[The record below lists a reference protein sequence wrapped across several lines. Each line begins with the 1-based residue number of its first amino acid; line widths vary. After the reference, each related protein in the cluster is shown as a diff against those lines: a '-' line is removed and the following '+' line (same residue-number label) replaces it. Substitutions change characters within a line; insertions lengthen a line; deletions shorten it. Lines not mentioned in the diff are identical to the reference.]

1 MAFKWTE
8 GDHRSGNILDVEEFN
23 TSFNAFK
30 GEINGG
36 LDREN
41 LPNGSVSNQELASN
55 AMVKYVVVPNIRAQD
70 TVTANL
76 SWDRDVSGA
85 GSVLTQPIKAITHNN
100 YGGSWKT
107 NPAYS
112 INTLFQEGMLH
123 LEFNCW
129 YWTFNS
135 TAGAAFLRTVEFQV
149 LLDGAVVVRSG
160 VHMQNV
166 GQIHL
171 VTDVP
176 ISTGNHKIEIRWRCS
191 AFTSTAAGTN
201 VVTISDPVFY
211 YDGGQ
216 LTAINR
222 YR

>member
-8 GDHRSGNILDVEEFN
+8 GYHRSGNILDADEFN

-41 LPNGSVSNQELASN
+41 LPNASISNDELASN

-70 TVTANL
+70 T
-76 SWDRDVSGA
+76 
-85 GSVLTQPIKAITHNN
+85 SVLDLEWAVTTGGTLTQEYIAVPYDTYA
-100 YGGSWKT
+100 GGWRT
-107 NPAYS
+107 NSAYNIGVS
-112 INTLFQEGMLH
+112 SSELFQEGMLH

-129 YWTFNS
+129 YYMRNHFANGTNQIWCQ
-135 TAGAAFLRTVEFQV
+135 FQILV
-149 LLDGAVVVRSG
+149 DGTPVVTSDRQ
-160 VHMQNV
+160 HQNV

-171 VTDVP
+171 VADVP
-176 ISTGNHKIEIRWRCS
+176 ISTGSHSVQIRWRITPWPGS
-191 AFTSTAAGTN
+191 AAMD
-201 VVTISDPVFY
+201 DPVFY

>member
-8 GDHRSGNILDVEEFN
+8 GEHRSGNILDADEFN
-23 TSFNAFK
+23 NSFNAFK

-41 LPNGSVSNQELASN
+41 LPNGSISNDELASN

-70 TVTANL
+70 TSTLQLKCDDDA
-76 SWDRDVSGA
+76 SGNII
-85 GSVLTQPIKAITHNN
+85 TEDIKAISHNT
-100 YGGSWKT
+100 YSGSWKT
-107 NPAYS
+107 NPAYN
-112 INTLFQEGMLH
+112 IETLFQEGMLH
-123 LEFNCW
+123 IEFNCW
-129 YWTFNS
+129 YWSLNS
-135 TAGAAFLRTVEFQV
+135 NANGNFLRSVQFQIM
-149 LLDGAVVVRSG
+149 LDGAVVIRSG
-160 VHMQNV
+160 VHLQNV

-171 VTDVP
+171 VTDLP
-176 ISTGNHKIEIRWRCS
+176 ISTGSHKIEIRWRCS
-191 AFTSTAAGTN
+191 AFTSTTGN
-201 VVTISDPVFY
+201 NPITISDPVFY

>member
-55 AMVKYVVVPNIRAQD
+55 AMVKYVVVPNIRIQG
-70 TVTANL
+70 TSTLQL
-76 SWDRDVSGA
+76 SWDVA
-85 GSVLTQPIKAITHNN
+85 ATGSVLTQDIRAISHNT
-100 YGGSWKT
+100 YAGSWKT
-107 NPAYS
+107 NPAYN

-129 YWTFNS
+129 YWSFNS
-135 TAGAAFLRTVEFQV
+135 TADGGFSRSVQFQI
-149 LLDGAVVVRSG
+149 LLDGAVVARSG
-160 VHMQNV
+160 PHLQNV

-176 ISTGNHKIEIRWRCS
+176 ISTGNHKIELRWRCS
-191 AFTSTAAGTN
+191 AFTSTAGN
-201 VVTISDPVFY
+201 NPVTINDPVFY